1 MARGYNSCKL
11 RGSAMIFASHVNE
24 IVINPFWESK
34 ERTDKLMNKFTL
46 QIGLFVVTCLLA
58 LSFPLYAI
66 FWIHPHFTGIVA
78 FEKEVNAKQIANHIS
93 KRLIF
98 NGANKTFTQESI
110 TDSFTETLKEAQV
123 DFDLTKIKIFS
134 SRGEVLYSTDA
145 QDIGAFN
152 TAPYFTD
159 IVSKGEIFSKTL
171 HKNEKSMEGE
181 IVKKDVVETYVPLMR
196 DQNFKGA
203 FEIYYDIT
211 YSEHRIGK
219 FIIQSHITILMVSL
233 SLLLCILLTSLS
245 AIMYL
250 KKLLKTE
257 KKLQILKDRLP
268 SLYDFSLGEMDE

>member
-1 MARGYNSCKL
+1 MAKGYNSCKL

-93 KRLIF
+93 KRLVVD
-98 NGANKTFTQESI
+98 GANKTLTQESI

-134 SRGEVLYSTDA
+134 SRGEVLYSTDT

-152 TAPYFTD
+152 TQPYFTN

-219 FIIQSHITILMVSL
+219 FIIQSHIIILIVSL
-233 SLLLCILLTSLS
+233 SRLLCILLTSLS

-257 KKLQILKDRLP
+257 EKLQILKDRLP

>member
-1 MARGYNSCKL
+1 
-11 RGSAMIFASHVNE
+11 MIFASHVNE
-24 IVINPFWESK
+24 IVINPFWQSK
-34 ERTDKLMNKFTL
+34 ERTDKLMNKFNL

-93 KRLIF
+93 KMLVF
-98 NGANKTFTQESI
+98 DGANKTLKQESI

-134 SRGEVLYSTDA
+134 SRGEVLYSTDT
-145 QDIGAFN
+145 QDIGALN
-152 TAPYFTD
+152 TEPYFTD
-159 IVSKGEIFSKTL
+159 IVSKGEIFSKTV

-211 YSEHRIGK
+211 YSKNRIGQ
-219 FIIQSHITILMVSL
+219 FVMQSHVVILLVSL
-233 SLLLCILLTSLS
+233 ALLLCILLTSLS

-257 KKLQILKDRLP
+257 KKLQILKDHLP